1 MITLVYAHPYPLHSR
16 ANRAL
21 LEAVRD
27 LPGLQVRDLYA
38 LYPDFHIDARA
49 EQAALAG
56 SHTVVLQ
63 HPLHWYHA
71 PALLSLWFEKTLAY
85 GWAYGHDP
93 AGQPTRALQGK
104 RLLWA
109 VSTGGAE
116 RAYEPEGY
124 NHHTMAQIATPI
136 RQTALYCGLQWLEP
150 HIVYGANRLSAPELA
165 AVARGYRARL
175 QAELDV
181 LSTSAQEP

>member
-1 MITLVYAHPYPLHSR
+1 MITLIYAHPYPLHSR

-27 LPGLQVRDLYA
+27 LPGLQIRDLYA
-38 LYPDFHIDARA
+38 LYPDFHIDSRA
-49 EQAALAG
+49 EQEALVG
-56 SHTVVLQ
+56 SATVVLQ

-71 PALLSLWFEKTLAY
+71 PALLSLWVEQTLAY

-93 AGQPTRALQGK
+93 AGQPTRALENK

-116 RAYEPEGY
+116 RAYQPEGY
-124 NHHTMAQIATPI
+124 NHHTMAAIATPI
-136 RQTALYCGLQWLEP
+136 RQTGVYCGLQWLEP
-150 HIVYGANRLSAPELA
+150 HIVHGAHQMDAAALA
-165 AVARGYRARL
+165 AAAQTYRARL
-175 QAELDV
+175 RAELDH
-181 LSTSAQEP
+181 LSLSQER

>member
-1 MITLVYAHPYPLHSR
+1 MLTLIYAHPYPLHSR

-21 LEAVRD
+21 LDAVRD
-27 LPGLQVRDLYA
+27 LPGLQIRDLYA

-49 EQAALAG
+49 EQAALAD

-63 HPLHWYHA
+63 HPLQWYHA

-93 AGQPTRALQGK
+93 AGRATRALEGK

-116 RAYEPEGY
+116 RAYQPEGY

-136 RQTALYCGLQWLEP
+136 QQTGAYCGLQWLEP
-150 HIVYGANRLSAPELA
+150 HIVHAAHRLSAPELA
-165 AVARGYRARL
+165 AAAQGYRARL
-175 QAELDV
+175 QAELATP
-181 LSTSAQEP
+181 SSPQER

>member
-1 MITLVYAHPYPLHSR
+1 MLTLIYAHPYPLHSR

-21 LEAVRD
+21 LDAVRD
-27 LPGLQVRDLYA
+27 LPGLQIRDLYA

-49 EQAALAG
+49 EQAALAD

-93 AGQPTRALQGK
+93 AGRATRALEGK

-116 RAYEPEGY
+116 RAYQPEGY
-124 NHHTMAQIATPI
+124 NHHTMVQIATPI
-136 RQTALYCGLQWLEP
+136 QQTALYCGLQWLEP
-150 HIVYGANRLSAPELA
+150 YIVHGAHRLSAPELA
-165 AVARGYRARL
+165 MAAQAYRARL
-175 QAELDV
+175 QAELDH
-181 LSTSAQEP
+181 LSTSQER

>member
-49 EQAALAG
+49 EQAALVG
-56 SHTVVLQ
+56 SRSVVLQ

-150 HIVYGANRLSAPELA
+150 HILYGANRLSAQELA
-165 AVARGYRARL
+165 AAARGYRTRL
-175 QAELDV
+175 QAEMAA
-181 LSTSAQEP
+181 LSLSAQEP